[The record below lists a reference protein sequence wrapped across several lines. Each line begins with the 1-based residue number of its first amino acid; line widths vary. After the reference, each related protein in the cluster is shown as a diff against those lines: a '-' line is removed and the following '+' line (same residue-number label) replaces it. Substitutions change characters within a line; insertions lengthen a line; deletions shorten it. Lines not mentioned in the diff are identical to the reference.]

1 MKKTFS
7 IILFSF
13 LLFSCQESIKK
24 DVVDN
29 VAVIDKFFELVFA
42 NPEGAKDL
50 LHEDFTFKFMGICEI
65 CKSHNRDTFI
75 SDWLQKEIPA
85 VLPNGIK
92 LNPIRKINGGD
103 NVVFLVEGEP
113 YPPLKM
119 TSALSS

>member
-13 LLFSCQESIKK
+13 LFFSCQESIKK

-50 LHEDFTFKFMGICEI
+50 LH
-65 CKSHNRDTFI
+65 
-75 SDWLQKEIPA
+75 
-85 VLPNGIK
+85 
-92 LNPIRKINGGD
+92 
-103 NVVFLVEGEP
+103 
-113 YPPLKM
+113 
-119 TSALSS
+119 

>member
-13 LLFSCQESIKK
+13 LFFSCQESIKK

-50 LHEDFTFKFMGICEI
+50 LHEDFTFKFMVGC
-65 CKSHNRDTFI
+65 
-75 SDWLQKEIPA
+75 
-85 VLPNGIK
+85 
-92 LNPIRKINGGD
+92 
-103 NVVFLVEGEP
+103 
-113 YPPLKM
+113 
-119 TSALSS
+119 